1 MTTMVSDTTW
11 EEDGDRQGARV
22 SGDPGSTLVVDLD
35 GFAGPI
41 DLLLSLARDQK
52 VDLAR
57 ISILQ
62 LAEQYLGYISRA
74 QRLRLEIAADY
85 LVMAAWLAYLKSRLL
100 LPPEEQQQQEEPSG
114 EDLAGALRFQL
125 QRLESMRDSA
135 VRLMARPLLGE
146 VVYARGEP
154 ETFGYDVDNV
164 YDVSLF
170 DLLTSYGAMV
180 RRAEQSTLHIEP
192 SDMFT
197 VEQSVR
203 RLREMLGNVPDWATL
218 FSFLPPELAGEVRM
232 SPLRRRSAVASTF
245 VASLEMVKDG
255 RLAIRQANAF
265 GPIYLRRTDKQ

>member
-1 MTTMVSDTTW
+1 MASDTTW

-22 SGDPGSTLVVDLD
+22 SGDPASTLVVDLD

-57 ISILQ
+57 ISIMQ
-62 LAEQYLGYISRA
+62 LAEQYLGYIYRA

-100 LPPEEQQQQEEPSG
+100 LPPEEQQEEEPSG
-114 EDLAGALRFQL
+114 EDMADALRFQL
-125 QRLESMRDSA
+125 QRLEAMRDSA

-170 DLLTSYGAMV
+170 DLLTSYGSMV
-180 RRAEQSTLHIEP
+180 RRVEQSTLHIEP

-203 RLREMLGNVPDWATL
+203 RLREMLGNVPEWATL
-218 FSFLPPELAGEVRM
+218 FSFLPPELASELRM

-245 VASLEMVKDG
+245 VASLEMVKEG